1 MWRPTVSKFAREVL
15 RLESLTLVDDLRDV
29 ASHLRTEYPDLC
41 ERDFAICMFVQRYRG
56 RTREGDVSS
65 LQAIADTHGTTRDRV
80 RWIIDGM
87 LRCATKHTIFS
98 QRFRAWSRHCRRS
111 CRYPTPMPRTRCVIC

>member
-1 MWRPTVSKFAREVL
+1 MRRPAVSKFAREVI

-29 ASHLRTEYPDLC
+29 ASHLGTECLDLR
-41 ERDFAICMFVQRYRG
+41 ERDIAISMFVQRYRG

-65 LQAIADTHGTTRDRV
+65 LQAIADTHGTTRHRV

-98 QRFRAWSRHCRRS
+98 PAFSRLVEALPAVLPLSDLHA
-111 CRYPTPMPRTRCVIC
+111 